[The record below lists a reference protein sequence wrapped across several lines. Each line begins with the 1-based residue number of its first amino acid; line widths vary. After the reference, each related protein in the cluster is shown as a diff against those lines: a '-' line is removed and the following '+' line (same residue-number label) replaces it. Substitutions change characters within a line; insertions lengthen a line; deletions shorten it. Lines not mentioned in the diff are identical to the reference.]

1 MKTPLTNLEN
11 QNEFIGRHI
20 GLKQEEESAI
30 TQFLGFKDRKSVIDA
45 VIPDKIRRHDAL
57 PLADYLNAQSE
68 KSALALLA
76 SGFATSSGS
85 K

>member
-20 GLKQEEESAI
+20 GLNQEEESAI

-45 VIPDKIRRHDAL
+45 VIPDKIRRHDASCRL
-57 PLADYLNAQSE
+57 S
-68 KSALALLA
+68 
-76 SGFATSSGS
+76 
-85 K
+85 